1 MIILESLKE
10 EILELFDT
18 LIENGIVFYYG
29 NEYIPT
35 GEITKFDI
43 LNDNVVEIELD
54 EFETYEINI
63 DEFIQYH
70 SKEGA
75 NYHTWPD
82 IRKLDKKLEELV
94 GVDSV

>member
-1 MIILESLKE
+1 MGSLKE

-18 LIENGIVFYYG
+18 LIESGIVFYYG
-29 NEYIPT
+29 NEYIST

-43 LNDNVVEIELD
+43 LNDNIIEIELD
-54 EFETYEINI
+54 EFETYEVNI

-70 SKEGA
+70 SKEGV

-82 IRKLDKKLEELV
+82 VRRFDSKLSIIDNNK
-94 GVDSV
+94 